1 MAFEWF
7 KKVKDKVAE
16 AINEVPV
23 VDTGLTAPTVEA
35 PVSAPAPSAE
45 PVPAK
50 MAEPTPEPVV
60 AAAPDVE
67 EAPAPEP
74 VPAVEPEP
82 APVVEALPEPTPEP
96 EPELVP
102 EPEPV
107 PAPAP
112 VAEPTQAPE
121 PEPTPEPEAEPE
133 RELEVGQRSF
143 AKRIRSLF
151 TGIKFDPANLDDLED
166 ILLLADFGVEASE
179 DIVAEVKRMAAAVGA
194 KTELELKRILVSV
207 LTQSLELPMRELNLA
222 GEKLPYVYLVVGVN
236 GVGKTTTIGKLAAW
250 LAEGEWDIVIGAAD
264 TFRAAAVEQ
273 VATWA
278 NRAGA
283 KLVGPQFEGQDPAAV
298 AFQAVEKAVADKADI
313 VIIDTAGRLQNKQDL
328 MNELGK
334 IRRVVEKTV
343 PVSEVLLVLDAT
355 TGQNGL
361 MQAKAFAEVAQVT
374 GIVLTKVDGTAK
386 GGIVYSVQKE
396 LGIPVKLIGF
406 GEGINDFAFFEADEF
421 ARGLVGL

>member
-16 AINEVPV
+16 AINDVPV
-23 VDTGLTAPTVEA
+23 VDTGLTAPTIEA
-35 PVSAPAPSAE
+35 PVAAPAPAAE
-45 PVPAK
+45 LAPAP
-50 MAEPTPEPVV
+50 AAGPTPEPVV
-60 AAAPDVE
+60 AAAPVAE
-67 EAPAPEP
+67 EASAPEP

-82 APVVEALPEPTPEP
+82 APVVEALPEPTPE
-96 EPELVP
+96 P

-179 DIVAEVKRMAAAVGA
+179 DIVAEVKRMAAVVGA

-207 LTQSLELPMRELNLA
+207 LTQSLELPKRELNLN

-250 LAEGEWDIVIGAAD
+250 LAEGQWDIVIGAAD

-298 AFQAVEKAVADKADI
+298 AFQAVEKAVADNADI